1 MDGKNEVIDMLP
13 IVISAIKSV
22 EDRDLM
28 TEFYISYK
36 ALMFSEARK
45 HLDIE
50 EDIEDVVFEAL
61 ARIIDKMDV
70 FRELAPKQQIRYA
83 LTCVRN
89 ICYVSLQRRRV
100 IPTVSFDGIE
110 IDLFEDV
117 SQRLEA
123 VVEKKLINEYIRNIW
138 YSLKVDSRMLMEQ
151 KYILEWSDEELSEI
165 LGIKPQSVRMRITR
179 AKRDLMTQ
187 LQKSGFHLDEWL
199 PD

>member
-1 MDGKNEVIDMLP
+1 MLP
-13 IVISAIKSV
+13 IVISAIESV

-50 EDIEDVVFEAL
+50 EDIEDVVYEAL

-100 IPTVSFDGIE
+100 IPTVSFDDIE